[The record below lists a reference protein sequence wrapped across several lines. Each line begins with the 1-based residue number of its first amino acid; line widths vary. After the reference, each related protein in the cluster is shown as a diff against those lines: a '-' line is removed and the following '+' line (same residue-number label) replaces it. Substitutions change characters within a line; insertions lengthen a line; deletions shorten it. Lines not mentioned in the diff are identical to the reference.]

1 MLPQIPIVVK
11 GRKDP
16 DHENALRKE
25 RETTQEDIHLL
36 VTLDVKAMKEGGI
49 VKEATSEKEYD
60 QDPQKE

>member
-1 MLPQIPIVVK
+1 MVK
-11 GRKDP
+11 GQKDL

-36 VTLDVKAMKEGGI
+36 VTLDVKAMKEGGT
-49 VKEATSEKEYD
+49 VKEAISEKEYD

>member
-1 MLPQIPIVVK
+1 MVK

-36 VTLDVKAMKEGGI
+36 VILDVEAMKEDGI
-49 VKEATSEKEYD
+49 VKEVTSEKE
-60 QDPQKE
+60 

>member
-1 MLPQIPIVVK
+1 MLLQIPIVVK

-25 RETTQEDIHLL
+25 REITQEDIQLL
-36 VTLDVKAMKEGGI
+36 VTLGVEAMKEEGI
-49 VKEATSEKEYD
+49 VKEVTSEKEYD

>member
-1 MLPQIPIVVK
+1 MQLQTPIVVK

-25 RETTQEDIHLL
+25 REITQEDIHLL

-49 VKEATSEKEYD
+49 VKEATSEKE
-60 QDPQKE
+60 

>member
-1 MLPQIPIVVK
+1 MLLQIPIVGK

-25 RETTQEDIHLL
+25 REIIQEDIHLL

-49 VKEATSEKEYD
+49 VKEATSEKEYV

>member
-1 MLPQIPIVVK
+1 MVK

-49 VKEATSEKEYD
+49 VKEVTSEKEYD

>member
-11 GRKDP
+11 GRKDL

-36 VTLDVKAMKEGGI
+36 VTLEVKAMKEGGI
-49 VKEATSEKEYD
+49 VKEATSEKE
-60 QDPQKE
+60 